1 MDKPKNRFLW
11 EFHYF
16 RALAILAIVVGHVWV
31 NPKTIKALDRTDWV
45 GIIRETFLDGATIY
59 FILISG
65 FLFQHLSSTFKP
77 LNYYGKKLRFII
89 LPYVFMILVF
99 HAFHAFAGSERET
112 FSWFLERIPT
122 KLLFGMGP
130 LWYIPFISVLFFL
143 TPLFYYVPNT
153 VKVRFLPYL
162 LLIPL
167 LGTRTG
173 TEITVGQYLYFTPI
187 YLFGMYA
194 SLKYNTVLKLAG
206 DYRKITLSTAIGL
219 TLVIFWFRI
228 SNYHLQ
234 FEQTY
239 LGILYARNMIAALY
253 MIYYLS
259 SGKDNYKPILDKIAI
274 YSFALYFT
282 HDFLHKKITS
292 KLLDWVSEYTGDV
305 TMVFITILYVPVF
318 IAFNFILLYIGKKI
332 LGKYSRYILGV

>member
-31 NPKTIKALDRTDWV
+31 NPKTIKALDKTDWV
-45 GIIRETFLDGATIY
+45 GIFRETFLDGATIY

-77 LNYYGKKLRFII
+77 LSYYGKKLRFII
-89 LPYVFMILVF
+89 LPYVFMILAF
-99 HAFHAFAGSERET
+99 HAFHAFAGNERET
-112 FSWFLERIPT
+112 FSWFLELIPT
-122 KLLFGMGP
+122 KLLYGIGP
-130 LWYIPFISVLFFL
+130 LWYIPFISILFFL
-143 TPLFYYVPNT
+143 TPLFYYVPNK

-173 TEITVGQYLYFTPI
+173 TDITLGQYIYFTPI

-194 SLKYNTVLKLAG
+194 SLKYKTVITLAG
-206 DYRKITLSTAIGL
+206 DYLNIILFTATVL
-219 TLVIFWFRI
+219 TLVIFGFRI
-228 SNYHLQ
+228 SDYYIV
-234 FEQTY
+234 FEQPY
-239 LGILYARNMIAALY
+239 LGILYARNMLAALCA
-253 MIYYLS
+253 IYYLS
-259 SGKDNYKPILDKIAI
+259 LGKEHYKPMLDKIAI

-292 KLLDWVSEYTGDV
+292 KLLDWVSAYMGEL
-305 TMVFITILYVPVF
+305 TMVFISILYVPVF
-318 IAFNFILLYIGKKI
+318 IAFNFLLLYIGKKI
-332 LGKYSRYILGV
+332 IGKYSRYILGV